1 MMNFSRVKHASI
13 LFAGLLL
20 GCVMSATA
28 AEPARDLNELLK
40 QVKQSQ
46 AEEAKL
52 NREREELFMRDR
64 SKQKQLLEEAQARL
78 AAEEARGETLK
89 QAFDEN
95 EKALADLEETLERRL
110 GNLGELFGVVRQVAG
125 DTQGVLYGSLV
136 SAQIKDRTGALLQ
149 MSKEK
154 KLPSIPEL
162 EELWYRLQE
171 EMTESGKVVKFTG
184 TVVSSDG
191 AEHQAE
197 ITRVGVFNTVADG
210 KFLRYL
216 PETGQLVELPR
227 QPAPRYRAMAANLE
241 DTAAGMTPMAIDP
254 SRGTILALLVQ
265 APDLT
270 ERVQQGRE
278 IGYIIIGIAAFGLLI
293 VVIRFVTLFFTGLKV
308 SAQLKRAE
316 QPSGSNPLGR
326 VLMVYNENES
336 VDLETLERKIDE
348 AVLKETP
355 KLQRGLSIIKILA
368 VIAPLLGLL
377 GTVTGMI
384 QTFQSITLFGTG
396 DPKLMA
402 GGISQALITT
412 VLGLM
417 TAIPLTFF
425 HSLVAG
431 KSRSI
436 IHVLEEQSAGIIA
449 RHAEKKA

>member
-1 MMNFSRVKHASI
+1 MMASKRI
-13 LFAGLLL
+13 VIALLSAGLLL
-20 GCVMSATA
+20 AGAVS

-40 QVKQSQ
+40 QVRQSQ
-46 AEEAKL
+46 AEEARL
-52 NREREELFMRDR
+52 NKEREALFMQDR
-64 SKQKQLLEEAQARL
+64 ARQKQLLEDARARL
-78 AAEEARGETLK
+78 AAEQQRGEELK

-95 EKALADLEETLERRL
+95 EQALTELEETLQRRL

-125 DTQGVLYGSLV
+125 DTQGVLHGSLV
-136 SAQIKDRTGALLQ
+136 SAQIEDRTGSLLS

-171 EMTESGKVVKFTG
+171 EMTESGKVVKFPG
-184 TVVSSDG
+184 TVVTADG

-197 ITRVGVFNTVADG
+197 VTRVGVFNTVADG

-227 QPAPRYRAMAANLE
+227 QPAPRFRAMAADLE
-241 DTAAGMTPMAIDP
+241 GATSGMVPMAIDP
-254 SRGTILALLVQ
+254 SRGSILALLVQ
-265 APDLT
+265 APDLK

-278 IGYIIIGIAAFGLLI
+278 IGYVIIGIAAVGLLI
-293 VVIRFVTLFFTGLKV
+293 VIVRFLSLYLTGLKV
-308 SAQLKRAE
+308 RSQLKRDE
-316 QPSGSNPLGR
+316 PSANNPLGR
-326 VLMVYNENES
+326 VLMVYKEHDAA
-336 VDLETLERKIDE
+336 DLETLERKIDE

-355 KLQRGLSIIKILA
+355 RLQRGLSIIKILA

-402 GGISQALITT
+402 GGISQALVTT

-449 RHAEKKA
+449 RQAEQRRG